1 MIKAATLARFN
12 YAIKRHFFHVKMSL
26 EKKGI
31 LKVRPQL
38 DCAGSVTPRRESRQ
52 VRLIVFLFINAI
64 VIHVQ
69 RSVLYFFCKYP

>member
-12 YAIKRHFFHVKMSL
+12 YAIKRHFFHVKMSR

-31 LKVRPQL
+31 LKVRPQSG
-38 DCAGSVTPRRESRQ
+38 CAGSVTPRRESRQ

-69 RSVLYFFCKYP
+69 RSVVYIFCKYP

>member
-12 YAIKRHFFHVKMSL
+12 YAIKRHFFHVKMSR

-52 VRLIVFLFINAI
+52 VRLYCILVYQRYRHPRSKVSAIFFL
-64 VIHVQ
+64 
-69 RSVLYFFCKYP
+69 

>member
-12 YAIKRHFFHVKMSL
+12 YAIKRHFFHVKMSR
-26 EKKGI
+26 EKKRNFEGAPA
-31 LKVRPQL
+31 VRL
-38 DCAGSVTPRRESRQ
+38 AGSVTPRRESRQ

-69 RSVLYFFCKYP
+69 RSVVYFFCKYP